1 MIGAGLRSTYR
12 LCKQRRFAR
21 LVNVKCHV
29 KCVCQW
35 VWWNCA
41 FGALIHQGYVV
52 VRVAD
57 QIGGGL
63 ETGCMVWTGT
73 KCSKSLTLLRH
84 VTNSFSPSISLV
96 QCLQCL
102 HASSMFC
109 NRTFA
114 TLPLLIILIKS
125 ISAYQHLRGG
135 CMLLGL
141 AVAGALDHLLGG
153 HILEL
158 GCLATRRPSYHRTL
172 KGREWYSNV
181 SNWSLISHLK

>member
-1 MIGAGLRSTYR
+1 M
-12 LCKQRRFAR
+12 
-21 LVNVKCHV
+21 
-29 KCVCQW
+29 
-35 VWWNCA
+35 
-41 FGALIHQGYVV
+41 V

-73 KCSKSLTLLRH
+73 KCSKSLTLLRQ

-109 NRTFA
+109 NRT
-114 TLPLLIILIKS
+114 LPLLILLYP
-125 ISAYQHLRGG
+125 AYQHLRGG

-158 GCLATRRPSYHRTL
+158 GCLATRRPSYFSYFERV
-172 KGREWYSNV
+172 RMV
-181 SNWSLISHLK
+181 Q